1 MLFARINR
9 AYLIKIVKINVFC
22 KMNFGFFAVL
32 PGVMGVFFGF
42 LGLWVSVAVAAGG
55 VPVRLDTLRL
65 DSQRLDSQRLDSQR
79 LEAVEVRAY
88 FTPRPYLRTTAA
100 AAVLGAQSLQAQQG
114 TTLIPALNSIS
125 GVRMEERSPGSY
137 RLSIRGSLLR
147 SPYGVRNVKVY
158 LEDIPFTDA
167 GGNTYLNIL
176 DPGSLAGVEVLKGP
190 DGSIFGANSGGVV
203 LLRPAG
209 TAGGAVAPGI
219 SSRTGVPP
227 AGGISPGLHLKV
239 QGGSYGLLHQQAGF
253 IAAPS
258 TRYEMSWNQWF
269 ARSDGY
275 REQSALRKFG
285 LQTRHRWQYLP
296 GRANELRLLAVY
308 GDLNYRTPGGLTAE
322 QFEADPRAA
331 RPASATQPGA
341 VEQNA
346 GIRNRTLVAGLTH
359 DWPLLDGPRAQLSHR
374 ITLFGSYTDFTNPFI
389 TNFEQRLEQNT
400 GLRTYLSFDR
410 LLGDKNSPWSWQAQ
424 AGIEWQGGAYHIEN
438 YDNHGGRAGAQ
449 QAIDE
454 IRAASGTTFLRSAL
468 EYGKSWL
475 LEAAL
480 SRNSSQHRFKNNYPS
495 AEREFQDYTLE
506 AEWMPRL
513 ALSYQSHPGMV
524 WRALV
529 SRGFSPPT
537 TAEIR
542 PADLQVNTSLRAE
555 NGWNYET
562 GWRFQSLNHRFL
574 TDLSLFQYRMQ
585 DALIRGTR
593 DNGAEFFH
601 NAGRIRQSGLELSIS
616 TWINFGFSLPTHRSP
631 IELHWSGSW
640 AWSHFKFTDYRH
652 STLDHSNH
660 FLTGVPRHTLSNTFR
675 LLIHKDL
682 DVWLLHQFTSSLPLN
697 DANSYWADPYHI
709 LQAKIRWKIPRSP
722 IHIFGGWDNLL
733 NQSYSLG
740 HDINAF
746 GQRFYNPAP
755 LRNFYAGLELNWDQF
770 ASDR

>member
-1 MLFARINR
+1 MVFGVSAEVRRPKPAPQAARDS
-9 AYLIKIVKINVFC
+9 LIA
-22 KMNFGFFAVL
+22 GARPEAVDSL
-32 PGVMGVFFGF
+32 
-42 LGLWVSVAVAAGG
+42 AAE
-55 VPVRLDTLRL
+55 
-65 DSQRLDSQRLDSQR
+65 QR

-100 AAVLGAQSLQAQQG
+100 AAVLGTQSLRAQQG
-114 TTLIPALNSIS
+114 TTLIPAMNSIP

-158 LEDIPFTDA
+158 LEDIPLTDA

-176 DPGSLAGVEVLKGP
+176 DPGALAGAEVLKGP

-209 TAGGAVAPGI
+209 SVGVGSSAGVAAPG
-219 SSRTGVPP
+219 
-227 AGGISPGLHLKV
+227 PGLHLQV

-253 IAAPS
+253 SAAPS
-258 TRYEMSWNQWF
+258 TRYDMSWNQWF

-275 REQSALRKFG
+275 RDQSALRKFG

-296 GRANELRLLAVY
+296 DRANELRLLAVY
-308 GDLNYRTPGGLTAE
+308 GDLDYRTPGGLTAE

-331 RPASATQPGA
+331 RPASTTQPGA

-359 DWPLLDGPRAQLSHR
+359 DWPLLQGPRAQLSHR
-374 ITLFGSYTDFTNPFI
+374 ITLFGSYTDFANPFI
-389 TNFEQRLEQNT
+389 TNYEQRLEQNT

-410 LLGDKNSPWSWQAQ
+410 PLGGEHSPWTWQAQ
-424 AGIEWQGGAYHIEN
+424 AGLEWQRGAYRIEN
-438 YDNHGGRAGAQ
+438 YDNHGGQAGAK
-449 QAIDE
+449 QAIDQL
-454 IRAASGTTFLRSAL
+454 RAASGTAFLRSAL
-468 EYGKSWL
+468 EYGQAWL
-475 LEAAL
+475 LEASL
-480 SRNSSQHRFKNNYPS
+480 SRNSSQHRFKNEYPS
-495 AEREFQDYTLE
+495 AESHFQNYTLQ

-524 WRALV
+524 WRALI

-562 GWRFQSLNHRFL
+562 GWRYQSPDHRIL
-574 TDLSLFQYRMQ
+574 ADLSLFQYRMQ
-585 DALIRGTR
+585 DALIRGSR

-601 NAGRIRQSGLELSIS
+601 NAGSIQQSGLEFSSSAWIPLGIS
-616 TWINFGFSLPTHRSP
+616 LTPHLRP

-640 AWSHFKFTDYRH
+640 AWSHFKFTEYRFH
-652 STLDHSNH
+652 TLDHSGH
-660 FLTGVPRHTLSNTFR
+660 YLTGVPRHTLSNTLRF
-675 LLIHKDL
+675 LIHPNL
-682 DVWLLHQFTSSLPLN
+682 DVWFTHQFTSSIPLN
-697 DANSYWADPYHI
+697 DANSYWSDDYHI
-709 LQAKIRWKIPRSP
+709 LQAKIRWKITRSP
-722 IHIFGGWDNLL
+722 IHVFGGGNNLL

-746 GQRFYNPAP
+746 GNRFYNPAP
-755 LRNFYAGLELNWDQF
+755 LRNFYAGLELNLDQF
-770 ASDR
+770 AFDR